1 MATSHFRNIYYIY
14 REKIAATT
22 LALLLSCGAFGQ
34 ALNKQ
39 FYDYDRWIHFG
50 FTLGTNYSVLKYN
63 YSPLWYSQTPP
74 NMVLRVS
81 SQGSPGITLGAVSD
95 LHLGSSKSFWRDH
108 FDLRFI
114 PSLVLSERQFVYTM
128 YDSTTEK
135 KTIESALVE
144 FPLLLKM
151 KSDRFGNVRFYA
163 IGGGKY
169 SYDLSSTAKAAKNP
183 QNPKVSIYP
192 SNLSYEFGAGLDLYF
207 PYFKFSPEIKVSQG
221 INNILVPDNTIYSGI
236 FSSFRSNFVYFSLYF
251 EG

>member
-1 MATSHFRNIYYIY
+1 MAATHIRNIYYIY
-14 REKIAATT
+14 RKKIVLFF
-22 LALLLSCGAFGQ
+22 LASLFTGNAFGQ

-50 FTLGTNYSVLKYN
+50 FTIGANFASFKYAVNQKTWYPQDTVLHVN
-63 YSPLWYSQTPP
+63 SPVY
-74 NMVLRVS
+74 
-81 SQGSPGITLGAVSD
+81 PGFTLGIVSD
-95 LHLGSSKSFWRDH
+95 LHLGASKSFWRDH
-108 FDLRFI
+108 FDLRLI
-114 PSLVLSERQFVYTM
+114 PSLSLFERQLNYTLH
-128 YDSTTEK
+128 DSTLVK

-151 KSDRFGNVRFYA
+151 KSDRFGNIRFYA
-163 IGGGKY
+163 IGGVKY

-192 SNLSYEFGAGLDLYF
+192 DNFAYEFGVGLDLYF

-221 INNILVPDNTIYSGI
+221 INNVLVPDNTIYSGI
-236 FSSFRSNFVYFSLYF
+236 FSSFRSNVIYFSLYF